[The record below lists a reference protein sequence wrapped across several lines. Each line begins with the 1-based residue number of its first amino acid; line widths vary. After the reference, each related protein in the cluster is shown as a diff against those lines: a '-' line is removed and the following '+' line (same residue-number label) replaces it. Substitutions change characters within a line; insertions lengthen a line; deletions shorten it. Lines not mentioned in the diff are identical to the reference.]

1 MKLVGFAILGL
12 FAVGCAASTPAPA
25 VATTTLTS
33 GESKPVAPAVAA
45 ASSDTVALSAEPEPE
60 PVPTSCASEQSFK
73 KDAKACLMP
82 ADFIKKL
89 CAASYPDVTLS
100 LFAKGTPWT
109 RAWLAGDVEAWSASG
124 GFTSR
129 ANVAFDEE
137 VIILARHA
145 APSVGGIV
153 MTGAGANFDVL
164 RWDGTCVSVSEGEL
178 VSKRPPSPKASP
190 MRFHR
195 LEEATQKALL
205 TSTKVKSSR
214 DALEKACSGEK
225 AACERAEKEFANV
238 VATTVRS
245 GSTQLP
251 APNRRP

>member
-1 MKLVGFAILGL
+1 MKRLGFAILGL
-12 FAVGCAASTPAPA
+12 FAVSW
-25 VATTTLTS
+25 TLVPS
-33 GESKPVAPAVAA
+33 GEG
-45 ASSDTVALSAEPEPE
+45 VALAAETAPEPM
-60 PVPTSCASEQSFK
+60 PTACAGEQPFK

-89 CAASYPDVTLS
+89 CAGSYPDVTLS

-129 ANVAFDEE
+129 ANLAFDEE
-137 VIILARHA
+137 VIVLTRHA

-164 RWDGTCVSVSEGEL
+164 RWDGSCVSVSEGEL
-178 VSKRPPSPKASP
+178 AAKRPPAPKSSP

-205 TSTKVKSSR
+205 SSTKVKSSH
-214 DALEKACSGEK
+214 DAVAKACSGEK
-225 AACERAEKEFANV
+225 AVCDRAERDLANV
-238 VATTVRS
+238 IASTVRS
-245 GSTQLP
+245 GATSLP
-251 APNRRP
+251 APSRRP